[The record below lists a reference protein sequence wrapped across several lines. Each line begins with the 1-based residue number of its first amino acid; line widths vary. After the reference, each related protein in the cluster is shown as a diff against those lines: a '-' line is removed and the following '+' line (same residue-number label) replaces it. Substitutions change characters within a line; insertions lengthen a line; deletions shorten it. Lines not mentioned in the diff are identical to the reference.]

1 MRDRR
6 AHTVLFAFD
15 FQVNAAIVLM
25 LENIKELK
33 SLRLEGN
40 EEDIELTLDD
50 NRKILAQA
58 KSVENASSDFSHVR
72 ANLKKALITLSEG
85 AQKAETKQLI
95 FITNSPNPFND
106 QNSRSI
112 FWGPTRRPFSTL
124 PPSAQEI
131 VVEYLNTIDNH
142 LDPHKFTVQVFPF
155 ETDDETERYKAVM
168 QAIND
173 FIGSLNANTSPGLG
187 KKLLQVWHNDIF
199 VNGSKK
205 DAAIQL
211 NKKNIIW
218 PIIVLET
225 DISRCEESFT
235 EQFDVGVYDEV
246 VHLYGKT
253 IDSCCERVDFFTRVL
268 YDYNQFQCNKKPMDK
283 CLEFV
288 NCLWEDY
295 KSEFSVPGIDSEAL
309 EALTKTVLYN
319 VVRRRIIINKIKQGA
334 NL

>member
-1 MRDRR
+1 MSDRR
-6 AHTVLFAFD
+6 AHAVFFGFD

-25 LENIKELK
+25 LDNIKDLK

-40 EEDIELTLDD
+40 YEDIELTLVDGQ
-50 NRKILAQA
+50 KILAQA
-58 KSVENASSDFSHVR
+58 KAVKNASSDFSNVR
-72 ANLKKALITLSEG
+72 ANLKKALTTLSEG
-85 AQKAETKQLI
+85 AKQVDAKQLI
-95 FITNSPNPFND
+95 LITNSPNPFKD
-106 QNSRSI
+106 DNSRGI
-112 FWGPTRRPFSTL
+112 FWAPTRRAFSTL
-124 PPSAQEI
+124 PSSAQQI
-131 VVEYLNTIDNH
+131 VTDFLSQIKDP
-142 LDPHKFTVQVFPF
+142 LDPQKFAIQFFHF

-205 DAAIQL
+205 DAAIEL
-211 NKKNIIW
+211 DKKKIIW

-225 DISRCEESFT
+225 DISRCDESFI
-235 EQFDVGVYDEV
+235 EQFDLGVYDEV
-246 VHLYGKT
+246 VRLYGET
-253 IDSCCERVDFFTRVL
+253 IDTCCERIDFFTRVL
-268 YDYNQFQCNKKPMDK
+268 YDYNNFPCNKRLMDK

-288 NCLWEDY
+288 NASWESY
-295 KSEFSVPGIDSEAL
+295 KSEFSVHGIDDETL

-319 VVRRRIIINKIKQGA
+319 VVRRRIIINKIKQGV

>member
-1 MRDRR
+1 MSNRR
-6 AHTVLFAFD
+6 AHAVFFGFD

-40 EEDIELTLDD
+40 YEDIELTLEDGQ
-50 NRKILAQA
+50 KILAQA
-58 KSVENASSDFSHVR
+58 KSVENASSDFSNVR
-72 ANLKKALITLSEG
+72 ANLKKALTTLSEG
-85 AQKAETKQLI
+85 AKKIDTKQLI
-95 FITNSPNPFND
+95 LITNSPNPFND
-106 QNSRSI
+106 DNSRGI
-112 FWGPTRRPFSTL
+112 FWAPTRRAFSTL
-124 PPSAQEI
+124 PSSAQQI
-131 VVEYLNTIDNH
+131 VTDYLSQIEEP
-142 LDPHKFTVQVFPF
+142 LDPQKFTVQFFHF

-205 DAAIQL
+205 DAAIEL
-211 NKKNIIW
+211 DKKKIIW

-225 DISRCEESFT
+225 DISRCDESFI
-235 EQFDVGVYDEV
+235 EQFDLGVYDEV
-246 VHLYGKT
+246 VRLYGDT
-253 IDSCCERVDFFTRVL
+253 IDTCCERIDFFTRVL
-268 YDYNQFQCNKKPMDK
+268 YDYNNFPCNKRPMDK

-288 NCLWEDY
+288 NSTWEAY
-295 KSEFSVPGIDSEAL
+295 KSEFAVHGIDGETL

-319 VVRRRIIINKIKQGA
+319 VVRRRIIINKIKQGV